1 MDNETAEQLNSNSK
15 PWLFKKGQ
23 SGNPSGR
30 KKGWKSLKTY
40 AKEMIERMNDEER
53 QEYLAGLP
61 KSFIWEMAE
70 GKAISKIE
78 GDVNLKVE
86 KLGDIAKATKDILN
100 G

>member
-1 MDNETAEQLNSNSK
+1 MENETEEQSNSR

-23 SGNPSGR
+23 SGNPGGR
-30 KKGWKSLKTY
+30 KKGTKTLKTY
-40 AKEMIERMNDEER
+40 AQEMIQSMTDEER

-70 GKAISKIE
+70 GKAVNKIE